1 MSLLLDAIFSS
12 VAFSHFTVDLLN
24 GQRAVLLT
32 FMAVQFGL
40 SNTALGLATTI
51 YTMSAALIQPFAGVA
66 ADRYGAR
73 WVVAGGVLW
82 MSIFFSLGLLV
93 SGSASIILL
102 VIASAGSGAF
112 HPAGTMQATLVG
124 RKRFAGRET
133 TAASYFFAFGQMGYF
148 FGPMLAGPLLDN
160 FGPLGLLSMSV
171 LAFPMGLY
179 AARNLRGAL
188 KVQKEAAPPS
198 IHTPPKSFSLRSSQ
212 ISSWPAILAFILLAC
227 VQAWASQNMTTF
239 IPKYLSDMGK
249 SASVYGMMA
258 AIFTGGTVIGNLLGG
273 ALADRFG
280 ARRITA
286 VTLAM
291 AAVPLYLIP
300 SVGFSWQLYG
310 LVTLAGL
317 LVGATNSI
325 IVVQGQRLIP
335 GGMGLASGLVLGLTF
350 SSGALGTFLTGRLA
364 DLWGLGPVFQQ
375 SALLVLAGSLLAIGT
390 SWAKT
395 VKKSPEPDTRLLTS
409 NQ

>member
-32 FMAVQFGL
+32 FMAVQLGL
-40 SNTALGLATTI
+40 SNTTLGLATTI
-51 YTMSAALIQPFAGVA
+51 YTMSAALIQPFAGAA

-102 VIASAGSGAF
+102 VVASLGSGAF

-124 RKRFAGRET
+124 RNRFAGRET

-160 FGPLGLLSMSV
+160 FGPAGLLSMSL
-171 LAFPMGLY
+171 LAFPMGLL
-179 AARNLRGAL
+179 AAKNLHGAL
-188 KVQKEAAPPS
+188 KAPKAVPLS
-198 IHTPPKSFSLRSSQ
+198 GKTPRSSSAFR
-212 ISSWPAILAFILLAC
+212 IPRRGSWPAIVAFILLAGF
-227 VQAWASQNMTTF
+227 QAWASQNMTTF

-258 AIFTGGTVIGNLLGG
+258 ALFTGGTVIGNLLGG
-273 ALADRFG
+273 SLADRFG

-286 VTLAM
+286 LTLAL
-291 AAVPLYLIP
+291 AAVPLYIIP
-300 SVGFSWQLYG
+300 SVGYSWQLYL
-310 LVTLAGL
+310 LVPFAGL
-317 LVGATNSI
+317 LVGSTNSI
-325 IVVQGQRLIP
+325 IVVQGQSLIP
-335 GGMGLASGLVLGLTF
+335 GGMALASGLVLGLTF

-375 SALLVLAGSLLAIGT
+375 SALLALAGSLLAFGIP
-390 SWAKT
+390 WKKT
-395 VKKSPEPDTRLLTS
+395 VRKTPETERGLVAS

>member
-1 MSLLLDAIFSS
+1 MGLLLDAIFSS
-12 VAFSHFTVDLLN
+12 VAFGHFTVDLLN

-32 FMAVQFGL
+32 FMAAQLGM
-40 SNTALGLATTI
+40 SNTTLGLATTV
-51 YTMSAALIQPFAGVA
+51 YTMSAALIQPFAGAA

-82 MSIFFSLGLLV
+82 MSVFFSLGLLV

-102 VIASAGSGAF
+102 VIASIGSGAF

-124 RKRFAGRET
+124 RSRFAGRET
-133 TAASYFFAFGQMGYF
+133 TAASYFFAFGQAGYF

-160 FGPLGLLSMSV
+160 FGPIGLLSMS
-171 LAFPMGLY
+171 LIALPMGLI

-188 KVQKEAAPPS
+188 KVPKPGNVPHSSIAIRNSSNPP
-198 IHTPPKSFSLRSSQ
+198 
-212 ISSWPAILAFILLAC
+212 WPAILAFILLAC
-227 VQAWASQNMTTF
+227 FQAWASQNMTTF

-258 AIFTGGTVIGNLLGG
+258 ALFTGGTVIGNLWGG
-273 ALADRFG
+273 SLADRYG
-280 ARRITA
+280 ARRVTA

-300 SVGFSWQLYG
+300 SVGYSWQMYL
-310 LVTLAGL
+310 LVPLAGL
-317 LVGATNSI
+317 LVGFTNSI

-335 GGMGLASGLVLGLTF
+335 GGMAMASGLVLGLTF
-350 SSGALGTFLTGRLA
+350 SSGALGTFVSGRLA

-375 SALLVLAGSLLAIGT
+375 SALLVLAGSLLSLGIT
-390 SWAKT
+390 WKKT
-395 VKKSPEPDTRLLTS
+395 VKQLPETEGLIVSSDP
-409 NQ
+409 

>member
-1 MSLLLDAIFSS
+1 MGLLLDAIFSS

-32 FMAVQFGL
+32 FMAVQLGL

-51 YTMSAALIQPFAGVA
+51 YTMSAALIQPFAGAA

-102 VIASAGSGAF
+102 VIASLGSGAF

-124 RKRFAGRET
+124 RNRFAGRET

-160 FGPLGLLSMSV
+160 FGPAGLLSMSL
-171 LAFPMGLY
+171 LAFPMGLL
-179 AARNLRGAL
+179 AARNLHGAL
-188 KVQKEAAPPS
+188 KVPKAVPLPGK
-198 IHTPPKSFSLRSSQ
+198 TPRSS
-212 ISSWPAILAFILLAC
+212 SVRWVPHRNSWLAIVAFILLAGF
-227 VQAWASQNMTTF
+227 QAWASQNMTTF

-258 AIFTGGTVIGNLLGG
+258 ALFTGGTVIGNLLGG
-273 ALADRFG
+273 SLADRFG

-286 VTLAM
+286 LTLAL

-300 SVGFSWQLYG
+300 SVGYSWQLYL
-310 LVTLAGL
+310 LVPFAGL
-317 LVGATNSI
+317 LVGSTNSI
-325 IVVQGQRLIP
+325 IVVQGQSLIP
-335 GGMGLASGLVLGLTF
+335 GGMALASGLILGLTF

-375 SALLVLAGSLLAIGT
+375 SALLALAGSLLAFGIP
-390 SWAKT
+390 WKKT
-395 VKKSPEPDTRLLTS
+395 VKKIPGPEQGLVTS
-409 NQ
+409 SQ